1 MLWVLAR
8 VEAARGV
15 DEATQGVD
23 RAELGWVDGGTLA
36 ARRVDG
42 FRRRLRDDGW
52 GNALL
57 ALLGGGDG

>member
-1 MLWVLAR
+1 VLWILVRA
-8 VEAARGV
+8 EAARGV

-23 RAELGWVDGGTLA
+23 RTELGWVNGGTLA

-57 ALLGGGDG
+57 ALLEAGNG